1 MMKIISKE
9 EANTLAAYEP
19 IESEFRTQA
28 YKKWHNIK
36 EGINMYGLRWRVME
50 PDAGILTLPKNS
62 YVKNMDVIIDY
73 FPLDE
78 VENTQFRGR
87 TKLTHR
93 I

>member
-1 MMKIISKE
+1 MLTRISKE

-36 EGINMYGLRWRVME
+36 KGINMYGLRWKVME
-50 PDAGILTLPKNS
+50 ADVGILTLPKS
-62 YVKNMDVIIDY
+62 SSVKNMEMIIDY

-78 VENTQFRGR
+78 VENTLLRCNAS
-87 TKLTHR
+87 K
-93 I
+93 

>member
-1 MMKIISKE
+1 MLNRISKE
-9 EANTLAAYEP
+9 EANTIAAYEP

-50 PDAGILTLPKNS
+50 PDVGILTLAKNNH
-62 YVKNMDVIIDY
+62 VKKMDMIIDY

-78 VENTQFRGR
+78 VENSLFHGR
-87 TKLTHR
+87 THEH
-93 I
+93 